1 MEMTVTSPAELRTL
15 RTRANRRP
23 WSRVV
28 LAFPHEGEDERAIN
42 RGLHACGCE
51 VGSIF
56 LVTALAALA
65 VAYAQGWRTSWWVV
79 AAIVFGAA
87 LAGKITGLVLAEW
100 RLRSAIRRLAGHP

>member
-1 MEMTVTSPAELRTL
+1 MEMIVTSPAELRTL
-15 RTRANRRP
+15 RTRASRRQ

-28 LAFPHEGEDERAIN
+28 LAFPHEGADERAIN

-51 VGSIF
+51 AGSIF
-56 LVTALAALA
+56 LVSALVALVLALAL
-65 VAYAQGWRTSWWVV
+65 GWRTSWWTV

-100 RLRSAIRRLAGHP
+100 RLRSVIARLAGP